1 MLNILVLEISLLFL
15 SDDSKEEGWICSLHS
30 DSNEGDDGDNYG
42 VKNFI
47 GMTTWKIRFLD
58 GDIEVGMMLL
68 P

>member
-1 MLNILVLEISLLFL
+1 MIVRRKGGFVLSIVT
-15 SDDSKEEGWICSLHS
+15 
-30 DSNEGDDGDNYG
+30 NEGDDGDNYG